1 MSNIWN
7 KEAECMSAEERRQLQ
22 SARLVDAVRR
32 VYDNVPFYRK
42 KMQDLGLTPD
52 DIHGIE
58 DLSKLPFTTKADLRD
73 SYPFEA
79 FAVPREQIV
88 RIHASSGTTGNP
100 TIVGVTKND
109 ITVWAECMA
118 RSLAM
123 AGATRKDVVQVSY
136 GYGLFTGGLGAHY
149 GSEYLGALTIP
160 TSGGNTSR
168 QVKLM
173 KDLGTDIL
181 CCTPS
186 YALFLYD
193 AMKEAGIDPHKDLKL
208 RAGVFGAEPWTQ
220 EMREEIESKLGIEAF
235 DVYGLSEIMG
245 PGVSMSC
252 NVEPGLHVQE
262 DHFLPEIINPE
273 TCEVLPDG
281 ETGEL
286 VFTCI
291 TKEALPLI
299 RYRTRD
305 LSSLDHT
312 PCACGRTTVRMS
324 RVKGRSDDMLIIRG
338 VNVFPSQVES
348 VLLSV
353 GQVNPHYMLYV
364 DRENNLDK
372 LSIEVE
378 MSDELFSDKVEN
390 IQKIQRQI
398 TAKINSV
405 LNINAEVRLVAPK
418 TIPRSEGKAKR
429 VIDNRKK

>member
-79 FAVPREQIV
+79 FAVPREEIV

-312 PCACGRTTVRMS
+312 PCACGRTTVRM
-324 RVKGRSDDMLIIRG
+324 GR
-338 VNVFPSQVES
+338 
-348 VLLSV
+348 
-353 GQVNPHYMLYV
+353 
-364 DRENNLDK
+364 
-372 LSIEVE
+372 
-378 MSDELFSDKVEN
+378 
-390 IQKIQRQI
+390 
-398 TAKINSV
+398 
-405 LNINAEVRLVAPK
+405 
-418 TIPRSEGKAKR
+418 
-429 VIDNRKK
+429 